1 MILVKPIIIDDGVL
15 LSSSIPEPDASVGE
29 IEWVAGTYNLGQRVI
44 KSSTHREYQVVA
56 SPSTDDDPEL
66 GVNANPATWVDVGPT
81 NRFKMFDTANNTQSE
96 SSDIVVELQPN
107 QFFNGVGAFSVS
119 ADTVTI
125 TVTDGGNVI
134 YSKPLDMR
142 DRPLV
147 NGWYNYF
154 FSSISF
160 ITRFILLDL
169 PPTTTGILKLEFGGS
184 AKVGTVSFGRQSIL
198 GVAQYG
204 TSAELL
210 DFSNPI
216 EDQYGNITYSDGFT
230 AKLVNFD
237 IKTERTQMGVV
248 FSELQSIGK
257 NPAIWV
263 GDNSDINDATAVFG
277 INRDYQQTF
286 DSPSIC
292 TVNLTVRGLV

>member
-1 MILVKPIIIDDGVL
+1 MILVKPIQVNDGVL
-15 LSSSIPEPDASVGE
+15 LSSSIPEPDAPVGE
-29 IEWVAGTYNLGQRVI
+29 VEWTAGTYSLGQRFI
-44 KSSTHREYQVVA
+44 KSSTHRQYEVVA
-56 SPSTDDDPEL
+56 SSTSDDPED

-81 NRFKMFDTANNTQSE
+81 NRYKMFDTANNTQSE
-96 SSDIVVELQPN
+96 ATDITVELQPN
-107 QFFNGVGAFSVS
+107 QFYNAIGAFSIS
-119 ADTVTI
+119 ADTVTV

-134 YSKPLDMR
+134 YNKSLDMR
-142 DRPLV
+142 SRPLV

-169 PPTTTGILKLEFGGS
+169 PPTTSGILKLEFGGA
-184 AKVGTVSFGRQSIL
+184 AKVGTVTFGRQSVL

-204 TSAELL
+204 TGAELL
-210 DFSNPI
+210 DFSNPT
-216 EDQYGNITYSDGFT
+216 EDQYGNITYSNGFT

-237 IKTERTQMGVV
+237 IKTPKNQMSLNY
-248 FSELQSIGK
+248 SEVESLGQKPAMWIGD
-257 NPAIWV
+257 P
-263 GDNSDINDATAVFG
+263 DDINDATAVFG
-277 INRDYQQTF
+277 IKRDYIQTF

>member
-107 QFFNGVGAFSVS
+107 QFFNGVGAFSIS

-134 YSKPLDMR
+134 YSKSLDMR

>member
-29 IEWVAGTYNLGQRVI
+29 FEWVAGTYNLGQRVI

-107 QFFNGVGAFSVS
+107 QFFNGVGAFSIS
-119 ADTVTI
+119 ADTVTV

-134 YSKPLDMR
+134 YSKSLDMR

-169 PPTTTGILKLEFGGS
+169 PPTTTGILKLEFGGT

-210 DFSNPI
+210 DFSNPT

-237 IKTERTQMGVV
+237 IMTKKTQM
-248 FSELQSIGK
+248 SINYSDVESVGQK
-257 NPAIWV
+257 PAMWI
-263 GDNSDINDATAVFG
+263 GDPNDINDATAVFG
-277 INRDYQQTF
+277 IKRTYQQTF
-286 DSPSIC
+286 DSPSMC

>member
-1 MILVKPIIIDDGVL
+1 MILVKPIAIDDGVL

-29 IEWVAGTYNLGQRVI
+29 VEWVAGIYNLGERVI

-56 SPSTDDDPEL
+56 SPDTADDPEE

-96 SSDIVVELQPN
+96 STDIVAELQPN
-107 QFFNGVGAFSVS
+107 QFFNGVGAFSIS
-119 ADTVTI
+119 ADTVTV

-134 YSKPLDMR
+134 YSKSLDMR

-147 NGWYNYF
+147 NGWYSYF

-169 PPTTTGILKLEFGGS
+169 PPTNTGILKLEFGGA